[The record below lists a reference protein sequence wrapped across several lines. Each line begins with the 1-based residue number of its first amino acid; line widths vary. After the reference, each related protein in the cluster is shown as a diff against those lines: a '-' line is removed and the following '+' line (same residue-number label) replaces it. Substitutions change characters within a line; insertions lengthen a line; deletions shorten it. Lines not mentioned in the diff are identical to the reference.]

1 MTIKGNVKLLLQ
13 KELHTPKYF
22 IIFICESSAKIPDV
36 YLSVCNYTLQTLPCT
51 STTIKSVTCPSKQ
64 AQNTQHFIWPNRKSK
79 TMVMFQNLSISIHGT
94 IGTQVMFTKSYI
106 IYFLFVV
113 IALTGAP
120 HYILRLFLWCLFNFI
135 NYEFNNVFDRG

>member
-79 TMVMFQNLSISIHGT
+79 NMVMCGIFQAAFISKSQYLDSWDYWYSGNVYQKLHHLFFVRCNSADGSPSLHFT
-94 IGTQVMFTKSYI
+94 LVFMMF
-106 IYFLFVV
+106 V
-113 IALTGAP
+113 
-120 HYILRLFLWCLFNFI
+120 
-135 NYEFNNVFDRG
+135 